1 MFFSSMYF
9 QSSSDTWGASFSYTL
24 EGPPEKII
32 PYTVKRPTE
41 PSTFKF
47 FFSIM
52 TLAST
57 KHEKSSQYTL
67 NSGNQVGGER
77 ATSHAASNQMAILG
91 TKVENS
97 NFVVIHCWLV

>member
-67 NSGNQVGGER
+67 NSGNQ
-77 ATSHAASNQMAILG
+77 MAILG